1 MRRILS
7 ALKANSRPTLSL
19 TNSQCCQLKVTR
31 NLTVINKLKPARR
44 TTHCTSIFVRH
55 FSDGPNNDDKTEG
68 DDDTPMTAAKW
79 IGHFNAVVEAYPE
92 KSLYI
97 FIGFRVVTWYTMF
110 GIYTMTPGIGP
121 EFAVGYLLAKFTG
134 KLRQPLNLALAA
146 AISHEYPIFATIK
159 ASALM
164 GVIKPIEAPSNVVKP
179 PMVVRL
185 EKFMEFISGPL
196 DKYGFSYFVASKLNL
211 GLLIC
216 GVSYAVKN
224 GMDVSISHIIFSYV
238 ID

>member
-1 MRRILS
+1 M
-7 ALKANSRPTLSL
+7 
-19 TNSQCCQLKVTR
+19 
-31 NLTVINKLKPARR
+31 
-44 TTHCTSIFVRH
+44 
-55 FSDGPNNDDKTEG
+55 
-68 DDDTPMTAAKW
+68 
-79 IGHFNAVVEAYPE
+79 
-92 KSLYI
+92 
-97 FIGFRVVTWYTMF
+97 TWYAMF

-146 AISHEYPIFATIK
+146 AISHEYPILATIK

-164 GVIKPIEAPSNVVKP
+164 GMIKPKETATNLEKP
-179 PMVVRL
+179 ALVVRL

-216 GVSYAVKN
+216 GASYAVKN
-224 GMDVSISHIIFSYV
+224 GMDVSIKYAIF
-238 ID
+238 IH